1 MLVEG
6 VVAHRDRID
15 QLLAEHA
22 EGWTVARMPAVDR
35 NLLRIGVF
43 ELLWVDEIDDP
54 VAITEAVELAR
65 TLSTDDSPRF
75 LNGVLSRIADSP
87 ITCAPAADAGLTSRR
102 LRDGAPLL
110 ALSARRGRRG
120 ARFVA
125 LSAGAGGDERHVE
138 HHRFDSM
145 TRLPWSG
152 CVPPSSPWPSGR
164 SRSA

>member
-1 MLVEG
+1 MS
-6 VVAHRDRID
+6 AHRDRID

-75 LNGVLSRIADSP
+75 LNGVLSRIADIAP
-87 ITCAPAADAGLTSRR
+87 PAARHPSGSLRVRRQASSRQPYAGRAS
-102 LRDGAPLL
+102 
-110 ALSARRGRRG
+110 
-120 ARFVA
+120 
-125 LSAGAGGDERHVE
+125 GGSTPQ
-138 HHRFDSM
+138 SM
-145 TRLPWSG
+145 SWS
-152 CVPPSSPWPSGR
+152 VSSPGVLS
-164 SRSA
+164 